1 MSNHEACPVPS
12 ACASGLHCCVSDGIL
27 VGECFNKSIEV
38 CAGCKSGSDLDVK
51 YPCPTE
57 KPHCCAS
64 SGKDVKINCYGEG
77 ERCCSESGQPAN
89 SSEICIGSCGVTTD
103 PFTQCCVTTKY
114 SNKTQCCSSK
124 GICDVATHTCNSCG
138 CIELDDPTTECCGGN
153 KFDNSTK
160 KCCSSHN
167 THDICDQ
174 ADTCSG
180 CGCLS
185 GPEMK
190 CCGTKQYNTT
200 AGETCCSNHGHGDKI
215 CNTTQS
221 CHSFSGGET
230 QSEICCTKEWTLCKH
245 QDGYI
250 TRAKCMDPSTS
261 ICCTGAVCSK
271 TLGSTCCDG
280 KCCA

>member
-1 MSNHEACPVPS
+1 MSNHEACDIQS
-12 ACASGLHCCVSDGIL
+12 RKCATGLDCCGTPF
-27 VGECFNKSIEV
+27 GECFNKSLEV
-38 CAGCKSGSDLDVK
+38 CAGCKVGIP
-51 YPCPTE
+51 YPCHKD

-64 SGKDVKINCYGEG
+64 VGTMVEKFSCYGEG
-77 ERCCSESGQPAN
+77 EKCCDASGHSAN
-89 SSEICIGSCGVTTD
+89 NSDFCIGNCGKTSD
-103 PFTQCCVTTKY
+103 PFTKCCVTTKY
-114 SNKTQCCSSK
+114 SNQTQCCSGK
-124 GICDVATHTCNSCG
+124 GPCDVATHTCHSCG

-167 THDICDQ
+167 KICDQ
-174 ADTCSG
+174 AEICSG

-200 AGETCCSNHGHGDKI
+200 AGETCCSDGTNSEI
-215 CNTTQS
+215 VCNGTQT
-221 CHSFSGGET
+221 CHSWDGPPFG
-230 QSEICCTKEWTLCKH
+230 QICCAKADKVCAH
-245 QDGYI
+245 QDGYVMK
-250 TRAKCMDPSTS
+250 AKCMDPSTS

>member
-1 MSNHEACPVPS
+1 MSKSNEICQFPS
-12 ACASGLHCCVSDGIL
+12 GECATGLDCCGTPF
-27 VGECFNKSIEV
+27 GECFNKSLEV
-38 CAGCKSGSDLDVK
+38 CAGCKVGIP
-51 YPCPTE
+51 YPCPKD

-64 SGKDVKINCYGEG
+64 VGTMVEKFSCYGEG
-77 ERCCSESGQPAN
+77 EKCCDASGHSAN
-89 SSEICIGSCGVTTD
+89 NSDFCIGNCGKTSD
-103 PFTQCCVTTKY
+103 PFTKCCVTTKY
-114 SNKTQCCSSK
+114 SNQTQCCSGK
-124 GICDVATHTCNSCG
+124 GPCDVATHTCHSCG

-167 THDICDQ
+167 KICDQ
-174 ADTCSG
+174 AEICSG

-200 AGETCCSNHGHGDKI
+200 AGETCCNADLI
-215 CNTTQS
+215 CDGTQT
-221 CHSFSGGET
+221 CHSWDGPPFG
-230 QSEICCTKEWTLCKH
+230 QICCAKEDKVCTH
-245 QDGYI
+245 QDGYVMK
-250 TRAKCMDPSTS
+250 AKCMDPTTS